1 MAFKFQLG
9 AAVMSGSLEQEG
21 DINIDGGVYK
31 LDGALVIETNRDFL
45 PRAIS
50 ASAEISSSAQGLF
63 KTIQLE
69 DASGLAG
76 GMLDVVAGV
85 PNKLTVD
92 LSEAAAAEIAAGDH
106 MIFLDGGA
114 NGAESKG
121 SINDLAGVFAGT
133 VTATGLADSSGVI
146 SIDINNLDAE
156 TVATGDTIIFN
167 DNDDNGL
174 HKETIDDLFGIG
186 PALVTEA
193 AMVVADDYITFLDGG
208 ATGAC
213 KKEKWADIAALI
225 AGSGISATNGVL
237 AATGGSSL
245 DVQWIGNEN
254 GSITG
259 GLTFG
264 AVTLNANRVW
274 TLPSGSNGDV
284 VRVKAPALGGNTLTI
299 SGAYAAVTNGPY
311 VDNEAHGAIIESDF
325 ASITLVYATSS
336 AGGLGRDQWYII

>member
-9 AAVMSGSLEQEG
+9 DAVMSGSLEQEG

-31 LDGALVIETNRDFL
+31 LDGALIIETNRDFL

-63 KTIQLE
+63 KTLTIE
-69 DASGLAG
+69 DVSGLAG
-76 GMLDVVAGV
+76 DMLDASGY
-85 PNKLTVD
+85 PSKLTVD
-92 LSEAAAAEIAAGDH
+92 LSEAAAATIAAADYVT
-106 MIFLDGGA
+106 FLDGG
-114 NGAESKG
+114 ESGTLKKG
-121 SINDLAGVFAGT
+121 SINDVANLFAGT
-133 VTATGLADSSGVI
+133 VTATGLADASGVMSVEI
-146 SIDINNLDAE
+146 HSLDAE
-156 TVATGDTIIFN
+156 TIATGDTLAFS
-167 DNDDNGL
+167 DVGDNGL

-186 PALVTEA
+186 PALVTEE

-208 ATGAC
+208 ATGEC